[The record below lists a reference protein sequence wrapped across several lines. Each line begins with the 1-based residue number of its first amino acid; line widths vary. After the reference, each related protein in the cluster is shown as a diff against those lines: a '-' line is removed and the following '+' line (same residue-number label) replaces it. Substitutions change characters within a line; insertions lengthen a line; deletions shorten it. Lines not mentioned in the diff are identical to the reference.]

1 MSNGPE
7 VIRDETIIDPPIVLL
22 NDPPIVSAPVTSSPV
37 DPTPVVATSLAAT
50 RAVAPAVVTP
60 ASTIRSTSTRSFA
73 PDAVVASI
81 AGLALTIVGL
91 LAITRG
97 GLDGPIEQPVVQ
109 VVGFSHTTLLGM
121 IETVLGICLLISGAS
136 RSRSAALF
144 FGVVIGIG
152 AFVGAVQTSSFVE
165 PLALERNYCWLL
177 LIGAVVVV
185 LTALLVPRTSR
196 RSNVVTVG

>member
-7 VIRDETIIDPPIVLL
+7 IIRDETIIDPPIVLV
-22 NDPPIVSAPVTSSPV
+22 NDPPVISAPVTSLGV
-37 DPTPVVATSLAAT
+37 DPTPVAAT
-50 RAVAPAVVTP
+50 PAVVPAAVTP
-60 ASTIRSTSTRSFA
+60 ASTIRSTSMRSFA
-73 PDAVVASI
+73 PDALVASV

-177 LIGAVVVV
+177 LSGAVIVVV
-185 LTALLVPRTSR
+185 TALLVPRASR
-196 RSNVVTVG
+196 RTNVLTVG

>member
-7 VIRDETIIDPPIVLL
+7 FTRDEYVVDPPVAMLSDPPIVQ
-22 NDPPIVSAPVTSSPV
+22 APVVAPV
-37 DPTPVVATSLAAT
+37 VATPVVATPA
-50 RAVAPAVVTP
+50 RAVEVVGPAT
-60 ASTIRSTSTRSFA
+60 TIRSTSTRSVA
-73 PDAVVASI
+73 PDAVVAAI

-97 GLDGPIEQPVVQ
+97 GLEGPLDEPVVQ
-109 VVGFSHTTLLGM
+109 VIGFSHTTLLGM

-144 FGVVIGIG
+144 FGVLIGIG

-165 PLALERNYCWLL
+165 PLALERGYCIML
-177 LIGAVVVV
+177 LIGAVIVV
-185 LTALLVPRTSR
+185 LTALLVPRASR
-196 RSNVVTVG
+196 RSNAVSVG

>member
-7 VIRDETIIDPPIVLL
+7 ISHDEFVIDPPIALL
-22 NDPPIVSAPVTSSPV
+22 NDPPVVS
-37 DPTPVVATSLAAT
+37 TPVVATSVAAT
-50 RAVAPAVVTP
+50 PAFVPAAVTP

-177 LIGAVVVV
+177 LVGAAIVV
-185 LTALLVPRTSR
+185 LTALLIPRASR

>member
-7 VIRDETIIDPPIVLL
+7 ISHDEFVIDPPIALL
-22 NDPPIVSAPVTSSPV
+22 NDPPVVSTPLIASSV
-37 DPTPVVATSLAAT
+37 AAT
-50 RAVAPAVVTP
+50 PAFVPAAVTP

-177 LIGAVVVV
+177 LAGAAIVV
-185 LTALLVPRTSR
+185 LTALLIPRASR